1 MTDEVGDLVI
11 RVTAMP
17 TDLNPYGGVFGG
29 WLMSQLALGAA
40 SLVTR
45 RTGYKAVVVGATD
58 FTFPGVML
66 VGDELNVHA
75 RIERRG
81 RTSMTVATRGFGR
94 ARASED
100 QVEVARGTFTFVTLG
115 EDGKP
120 RAIDDAIGSAKIDGA
135 KEVQAQ

>member
-1 MTDEVGDLVI
+1 MSDEVGDLVI

-45 RTGYKAVVVGATD
+45 RTGHKAVVVGATD
-58 FTFPGVML
+58 FTFPGVMV

-75 RIERRG
+75 LIERRG
-81 RTSMTVATRGFGR
+81 RTSMTVTTRGFGR
-94 ARASED
+94 ARASER
-100 QVEVARGTFTFVTLG
+100 QVEVARGTFTFVTLDENDRPRQIG
-115 EDGKP
+115 EDVAAP
-120 RAIDDAIGSAKIDGA
+120 N
-135 KEVQAQ
+135 EVPLS

>member
-1 MTDEVGDLVI
+1 MLSPTGDLVI

-45 RTGYKAVVVGATD
+45 RTGLKAVVVGATD
-58 FTFPGVML
+58 FSFPGVMQ
-66 VGDELNVHA
+66 VGDELNVYAEVA
-75 RIERRG
+75 RKG
-81 RTSMTVATRGFGR
+81 RTSMTVMTRGFGR

-100 QVEVARGTFTFVTLG
+100 QVEVAKGTFTFVVL
-115 EDGKP
+115 
-120 RAIDDAIGSAKIDGA
+120 DANDSPCPVDA
-135 KEVQAQ
+135 VAQVV

>member
-1 MTDEVGDLVI
+1 MEHEAGELVI

-45 RTGYKAVVVGATD
+45 RTGFKAVVVGATD
-58 FTFPGVML
+58 FTFPGAMA
-66 VGDELNVHA
+66 VGDELNVYA
-75 RIERRG
+75 RVSRVG

-100 QVEVARGTFTFVTLG
+100 QVEVATGVFTFVALG
-115 EDGKP
+115 
-120 RAIDDAIGSAKIDGA
+120 ADDRPQPLAAVVEAG
-135 KEVQAQ
+135 

>member
-1 MTDEVGDLVI
+1 MDREVGDLVI

-45 RTGYKAVVVGATD
+45 RTGHKAVVVGATD
-58 FTFPGVML
+58 FSFPGVMV
-66 VGDELNVHA
+66 VGDELNVYA
-75 RIERRG
+75 RVARVG
-81 RTSMTVATRGFGR
+81 RTSMTITTRGFGR

-100 QVEVARGTFTFVTLG
+100 EAEVASGTFTFVTL
-115 EDGKP
+115 DDDDRP
-120 RAIDDAIGSAKIDGA
+120 RAVATEFAS
-135 KEVQAQ
+135 E

>member
-1 MTDEVGDLVI
+1 MENEAGDLVI

-45 RTGYKAVVVGATD
+45 RTGFKAVVVGATD
-58 FTFPGVML
+58 FTFPGAMA
-66 VGDELNVHA
+66 VGDELNVYA
-75 RIERRG
+75 RVARTG
-81 RTSMTVATRGFGR
+81 RTSMTIATRGFGR

-100 QVEVARGTFTFVTLG
+100 QVEVATGIFTFVALG
-115 EDGKP
+115 
-120 RAIDDAIGSAKIDGA
+120 ADDRPQPLAATVKA
-135 KEVQAQ
+135 H

>member
-1 MTDEVGDLVI
+1 MNPSGELVI

-45 RTGYKAVVVGATD
+45 RTGLKAVVVGATD
-58 FTFPGVML
+58 FAFPGAMQ
-66 VGDELNVHA
+66 VGDELNVYA
-75 RIERRG
+75 DVVRTG
-81 RTSMTVATRGFGR
+81 RTSMTIATRGFGR

-100 QVEVARGTFTFVTLG
+100 HQEVANGTFTFVVL
-115 EDGKP
+115 D
-120 RAIDDAIGSAKIDGA
+120 ADDRPAAIGAA
-135 KEVQAQ
+135 TQVA

>member
-1 MTDEVGDLVI
+1 MDREVGDLVI

-45 RTGYKAVVVGATD
+45 RTGHKAVVVGATD
-58 FTFPGVML
+58 FSFPGAMV
-66 VGDELNVHA
+66 VGDELNVYA
-75 RIERRG
+75 RVARVG
-81 RTSMTVATRGFGR
+81 RTSMTIATRGFGR

-100 QVEVARGTFTFVTLG
+100 ELEVAVGTFTFVTLD
-115 EDGKP
+115 ENDRP
-120 RAIDDAIGSAKIDGA
+120 RAIAAA
-135 KEVQAQ
+135 TEV